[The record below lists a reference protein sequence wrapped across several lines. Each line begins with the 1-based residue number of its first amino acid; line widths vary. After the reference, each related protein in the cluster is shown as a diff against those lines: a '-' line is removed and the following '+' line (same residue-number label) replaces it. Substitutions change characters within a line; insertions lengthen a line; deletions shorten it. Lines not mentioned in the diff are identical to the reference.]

1 MSSIYGSQFKISTFG
16 ESHGRAIGVVID
28 GCPAG
33 LRLTEE
39 DIQKDLNRRKPGAS
53 KYATKRSEKDSCQI
67 LSGVFNAVTTG
78 TPIAIVVFNEDQRS
92 KDYSEI
98 AETFR
103 PGHADFSYFSKYGIR
118 DHRGGGRSS
127 GRETTARVAAGAVA
141 RKILNEFNID
151 ISAYTLSL
159 GDIEVDRSRMDISK
173 RFDNP
178 LVMPDNEAYIEA
190 AKYLEKAME
199 DMDSVGGVCECVI
212 KGVYPGLGEPVF
224 NKLDAELA
232 KAVTSIGAVKGIEF
246 GAGFSAP
253 KLKGSSSN
261 DGFLFSDGK
270 VSKYRNNAGGIL
282 GGISDGSDII
292 FRAAFKPTPSIAQ
305 KQKTI
310 NTSMENIEI
319 SISGRHDPVIV
330 PRAIVVVEA
339 MAAIVITDMLLLNAN
354 SKMEYLKKIY
364 L

>member
-53 KYATKRSEKDSCQI
+53 KYATKRSEKDNCQI
-67 LSGVFNAVTTG
+67 LSGVFNGITTG
-78 TPIAIVVFNEDQRS
+78 TPIAVVVFNEDQRS

-98 AETFR
+98 AEAFR

-159 GDIEVDRSRMDISK
+159 GDIEIDRSRMDISK

-178 LVMPDNEAYIEA
+178 LIMPDNEAYIEA

-199 DMDSVGGVCECVI
+199 DMDSVGGVCECII

-232 KAVTSIGAVKGIEF
+232 KAVMSIGAVKGIEF
-246 GAGFSAP
+246 GAGFSAS

-261 DGFLFSDGK
+261 DGFFFSDGK
-270 VSKYRNNAGGIL
+270 VSKHRNNAGGIL
-282 GGISDGSDII
+282 GGISDGSDIV

-305 KQKTI
+305 KQ
-310 NTSMENIEI
+310 NTMNTAMENVEI
-319 SISGRHDPVIV
+319 AISGRHDPVIV

-354 SKMEYLKKIY
+354 SQMDYLKKIY